1 MENLT
6 KEKLNELLTFVQD
19 LAIKTGKLLL
29 DHQAQVQVVT
39 VKDRQDI
46 ATTADLASEELSW
59 KTISKAYPDHGITS
73 EEKGSIREAAD
84 FQWIIDPLDGTKEYV
99 RDLPLFNSSMALEY
113 KGQLVVAAVYR
124 PNEQALYSAALG
136 LGAFKNGK
144 KINVSDKQTLG
155 DSFVYCYLPRYKAE
169 DDNIYDQSWNKLKD
183 LGKKSYRLRALADE
197 NTMMCWV
204 AQGGAEAYLNLS
216 NIPKWH
222 DIAPGLLIAK
232 EAGAQITDST
242 GKLYQSNHQP
252 ESLVVSN
259 SLIHGELLDVLADN

>member
-6 KEKLNELLTFVQD
+6 KEKLEELLTFVRD

-29 DHQAQVQVVT
+29 EHQAQAQVVT
-39 VKDRQDI
+39 IKDRQDI

-59 KTISKAYPDHGITS
+59 QTISQAYPDHGITS
-73 EEKGSIREAAD
+73 EEKGSIRGTAD

-124 PNEQALYSAALG
+124 PNEQALYSAAAG

-144 KINVSDKQTLG
+144 KIHVSDKQELI
-155 DSFVYCYLPRYKAE
+155 DSFVYCYLPRYKA
-169 DDNIYDQSWNKLKD
+169 DQDKIYDQSWDKLKKI
-183 LGKKSYRLRALADE
+183 GKKAYRLRALADE

-232 EAGAQITDST
+232 EAGARITNLAGQTYHS
-242 GKLYQSNHQP
+242 SNQP

-259 SLIHGELLDVLADN
+259 GLIHDELLSIFSF

>member
-6 KEKLNELLTFVQD
+6 KEKLEELLSFVQD
-19 LAIKTGKLLL
+19 LAVKTGKLLL
-29 DHQAQVQVVT
+29 DHQTQAQVVT

-59 KTISKAYPDHGITS
+59 QTIEKTYPDHGITS
-73 EEKGSIREAAD
+73 EEKGSTRKAAD

-144 KINVSDKQTLG
+144 KIHVSDKQTLS
-155 DSFVYCYLPRYKAE
+155 DSFVYCYLPKYTAE
-169 DDNIYDQSWNKLKD
+169 KVTVYDQAWEQLQS
-183 LGKKSYRLRALADE
+183 LGKKVYRLRALADE

-204 AQGGAEAYLNLS
+204 AQGGCEAYLNLS

-222 DIAPGLLIAK
+222 DIAPGLLIAR
-232 EAGAQITDST
+232 EAGATITDLAGHPYHSA
-242 GKLYQSNHQP
+242 HQP
-252 ESLVVSN
+252 NSLVVSN
-259 SLIHGELLDVLADN
+259 GLIHDELLSNLSL